1 MARVHERLLNHCF
14 ELARRIDSI
23 DSIRAD
29 DDLKRT
35 LAPPSA
41 LASFE
46 LAPSCPLSARQTPP
60 PRSPIA
66 SMVSRDLNA
75 AKDAFSN
82 ADVAASRAAHDAHG
96 EAGHAGE
103 AGKYVKSLVFGG
115 LDGTITTFAVVA
127 ASKGGSLSA
136 NVVLLMGFANLVA
149 DGLSMGFGDY
159 LSSKAELS
167 TAKTEKKREK
177 WELENYPE
185 GEKKEMI
192 ELYMARGVSEDDA
205 TLVIETLAKY
215 KNFFLDLM
223 MVEEPGSC
231 PLTKQTLR

>member
-1 MARVHERLLNHCF
+1 
-14 ELARRIDSI
+14 
-23 DSIRAD
+23 
-29 DDLKRT
+29 
-35 LAPPSA
+35 
-41 LASFE
+41 
-46 LAPSCPLSARQTPP
+46 
-60 PRSPIA
+60 
-66 SMVSRDLNA
+66 MVSRDLNA

-82 ADVAASRAAHDAHG
+82 ADVDASRAAHDAHG

-149 DGLSMGFGDY
+149 DGLNMGFGDY
-159 LSSKAELS
+159 LSSKAELDR
-167 TAKTEKKREK
+167 KDGKKREK

-205 TLVIETLAKY
+205 TLVIETRWQNIKIS
-215 KNFFLDLM
+215 F
-223 MVEEPGSC
+223 
-231 PLTKQTLR
+231 